1 MAKIT
6 GIKKVATLL
15 LSLDAVTATELL
27 KGCPADDVQQIAME
41 LAQIDASDQ
50 RDTKEESKVAREFC
64 GVLLKKQAQRF
75 NVRSFLTDSLS
86 TILGKSKAEEVKNQ
100 IMSVTQK
107 KDPFI
112 NIRSS
117 TRDELVLA
125 LEGQHPQ
132 TIAAVLGELA
142 PLKCQEVL
150 SLLDDDTRRR
160 SVCRMTTLEQ
170 MRGEMKA
177 RIAMMVNER
186 LSKFK
191 GEVLPEGRE
200 QTLRKLAVVLSGLD
214 KNMRDELVSEI
225 GEEDEESGTMVRNLM
240 ITWDDI
246 PSIADR
252 SLQETLRSVDT
263 SKMAIALYEADEE
276 IAGKIRSNM
285 SERAVQMLD
294 EEIELMQ
301 DPLETEISEARDEV
315 VQPLRQANEEGTLR
329 REK

>member
-1 MAKIT
+1 MAKLT

-27 KGCPADDVQQIAME
+27 KGCPADDVQQIALE

-50 RDTKEESKVAREFC
+50 RDPKEESKVAKEFC
-64 GVLLKKQAQRF
+64 GIVLKKQAQRF
-75 NVRSFLTDSLS
+75 NVRSFLTESLS
-86 TILGKSKAEEVKNQ
+86 TILGKSKAEEVQSQ
-100 IMSVTQK
+100 IMSITQK

-142 PLKCQEVL
+142 PHKCQEVL
-150 SLLDDDTRRR
+150 SLLDEDTRKRAVR
-160 SVCRMTTLEQ
+160 RMTTLEQ

-214 KNMRDELVSEI
+214 RDMRNELVGEI
-225 GEEDEESGTMVRNLM
+225 GEEDEESGSMVRNLM
-240 ITWDDI
+240 VTWEDI
-246 PSIADR
+246 SSIADR
-252 SLQETLRSVDT
+252 SLQETLRSVEAG
-263 SKMAIALYEADEE
+263 KMAIAMYEADEE
-276 IAGKIRSNM
+276 ISTKIRANM

-301 DPLETEISEARDEV
+301 DPLENEVLEARDEV
-315 VQPLRQANEEGTLR
+315 VQPLRKANEEGTLR
-329 REK
+329 RDK